1 MGAIHGQGIELQ
13 GQSYAIPPL
22 QGNIDVIKPYVDE
35 FIKFA
40 ISHKEMKFLV
50 TKIGCGIAGFKV
62 SEIAP
67 LFYNCKEIE
76 NVYLPLEFW
85 DTYE

>member
-1 MGAIHGQGIELQ
+1 MQR
-13 GQSYAIPPL
+13 
-22 QGNIDVIKPYVDE
+22 NIDTIKPYVDE

-50 TKIGCGIAGFKV
+50 IKIGCGITGFKV

-67 LFYNCKEIE
+67 LFY
-76 NVYLPLEFW
+76 YR
-85 DTYE
+85 D